1 MCKLTSEMRTTSLQ
15 GTTEMS
21 QCVHYSEVPLYMI
34 ISHLSTGPLKTEVNP
49 AYEVP
54 CIPRSASVGQGNEP
68 AVSPTHEYEE
78 VPVSFREVLQTQ
90 MLSEGYLY
98 DNDEDIVPQTNPS
111 YIHTLQQQTC

>member
-1 MCKLTSEMRTTSLQ
+1 MRTTSLQ

-21 QCVHYSEVPLYMI
+21 QCVHYSDVPLYMI
-34 ISHLSTGPLKTEVNP
+34 TSHLSTGPLKTEVNP
-49 AYEVP
+49 AYEMP
-54 CIPRSASVGQGNEP
+54 CAPRPSTSASVGQGNEP

>member
-1 MCKLTSEMRTTSLQ
+1 MC
-15 GTTEMS
+15 
-21 QCVHYSEVPLYMI
+21 PLFGGSTVYDFF
-34 ISHLSTGPLKTEVNP
+34 HLSTDPLKTEVNP
-49 AYEVP
+49 AYEMP
-54 CIPRSASVGQGNEP
+54 CIPRPFTSASVGQGNEP

-111 YIHTLQQQTC
+111 YIQHNLQ

>member
-1 MCKLTSEMRTTSLQ
+1 MC
-15 GTTEMS
+15 
-21 QCVHYSEVPLYMI
+21 PLFGGSTVYE

-49 AYEVP
+49 AYEMP
-54 CIPRSASVGQGNEP
+54 CIPRPSTSTSVGQGNEP

-111 YIHTLQQQTC
+111 YMQHDLQ